1 LTFFDSIGLSET
13 AQFFIAECGIGLC
26 LTLDAVGLYRNM
38 PHRWHSDG
46 TVNGP
51 VDTAV
56 SRAALRM
63 VVFVLI
69 ALFFVHLHA
78 QNRPPHWT
86 DASVRQRA
94 DTVGSSLDSAPV
106 LAEAPIDKIP
116 DESAFE
122 EAVNEEFAYPSST
135 YGFSARSDAHGLTI
149 DAEPHRPP
157 PGAVDSYVIT
167 GMVEKGYDDVRAT
180 DHQACLVI
188 LSARPA
194 PAAAQR
200 RSPDPKKEPMY
211 TVRTKVTS
219 GACR

>member
-1 LTFFDSIGLSET
+1 MTLFDSLGFSET
-13 AQFFIAECGIGLC
+13 TQFVIAECGIGVC
-26 LTLDAVGLYRNM
+26 LTLDAVGLYRNL

-46 TVNGP
+46 TVDVP
-51 VDTAV
+51 TDTAV
-56 SRAALRM
+56 YRAALRM
-63 VVFVLI
+63 VI
-69 ALFFVHLHA
+69 YALTAVFFVHLHA

-94 DTVGSSLDSAPV
+94 DTVASAFDTEPV

-122 EAVNEEFAYPSST
+122 DAVNEEFGYPYNS
-135 YGFSARSDAHGLTI
+135 YGFSYSKDGLTI
-149 DAEPHRPP
+149 DAEAHRPP

-167 GMVEKGYDDVRAT
+167 GMVEKSYDDLRAT

-188 LSARPA
+188 LSARLA

-200 RSPDPKKEPMY
+200 QSPDPKKEPMY